1 MSNQIVERKNQ
12 IIKIIESGEISSR
25 LNSLF
30 GKDDGKSQKF
40 KATLLNIALDQS
52 LQSCTPASIVK
63 SALMLAELDLPLA
76 KALGQC
82 YIVRYK
88 QDAEA
93 VVGAKGWLAL
103 AERAGKTVKAKP
115 VYSCDQFEMIDN
127 GFDETIILKP
137 NLDER
142 REFEP
147 KWVEEHLKGILV
159 AVRDNSTHVI
169 TNTWVSVGKIKQ
181 IAGKSPSR
189 GKGFSPYNDW
199 AIEMYQAKAIKYVLS
214 KTAMNETIGRAVE
227 IDNQLDTKAV
237 EDRRDE
243 EKRDSIDLNAMLN
256 EPIDVEAETTEQGE

>member
-1 MSNQIVERKNQ
+1 MSNNPVVERKNQ
-12 IIKIIESGEISSR
+12 IVKIIESGEINSR
-25 LNSLF
+25 LAALF
-30 GKDDGKSQKF
+30 SNDEPKATKF
-40 KATLLNIALDQS
+40 KATLLNIALDAG
-52 LQSCTPASIVK
+52 LQTCTPVSIVK

-76 KALGQC
+76 KALGQA

-103 AERAGKTVKAKP
+103 AERAGKTIKVKP
-115 VYSCDQFEMIDN
+115 VYNCDEFEMIDN
-127 GFDETIILKP
+127 GFDETITLKP

-142 REFEP
+142 KEFEP
-147 KWVEEHLKGILV
+147 KWVEENLKGILV
-159 AVRDNSTHVI
+159 AVRDNTTHVI
-169 TNTWVSVGKIKQ
+169 SNTWVSVGKIKQ

-227 IDNQLDTKAV
+227 IDNRLDIKSV
-237 EDRRDE
+237 EDNKAED
-243 EKRDSIDLNAMLN
+243 KKGSIDLNAMLTDVTDAEI
-256 EPIDVEAETTEQGE
+256 EPA